1 MPAPR
6 ATGYCLN
13 VEERDAC
20 LLRRRFQ
27 AKDCRLPAAREA
39 NARVRAGDHPSCH
52 AERIAGGDR
61 QHDRRVRRHR
71 ACRGGRRHRLLI
83 RGKETA
89 AGPAGG
95 EGEPR

>member
-39 NARVRAGDHPSCH
+39 NARVRAGDHPSFTPSGSP
-52 AERIAGGDR
+52 AATASMIAVFAAIAQAAGG
-61 QHDRRVRRHR
+61 
-71 ACRGGRRHRLLI
+71 GGT
-83 RGKETA
+83 GF
-89 AGPAGG
+89 
-95 EGEPR
+95 